1 MTSRGAI
8 PKAQMLVGAML
19 ASLLVPLACDSP
31 PSRSADNVEP
41 APNSPAPQ
49 AAAPKTAAKSE
60 AEPLELKDDD
70 FVENESN
77 RDPFRTYLSEFL
89 TPQRRTAKI
98 QRKVLLPRYGLDE
111 LQLIAVVAG
120 RVRPVAMFRDPTGL
134 GVTVKRGDYISK
146 SSGKVKQILP
156 DRVVVQIEEKT
167 DRGQSMADRVISLH
181 PKTDG
186 RTRRR

>member
-1 MTSRGAI
+1 MTSRGTI

-41 APNSPAPQ
+41 APSSPAPQ
-49 AAAPKTAAKSE
+49 AAAPKMAAKSE
-60 AEPLELKDDD
+60 AEPLELKDED